1 MTTTQVSRALQIADS
16 PSGQN
21 GSRADTANRIFR
33 SYRLALSGILLVLYF
48 LGGADALFGSQSS
61 TAFLWGATLWFLL
74 VTMESMASRLFESF
88 EERAKIFNF
97 VIDMCFLAFLGH
109 ASGGVDSGIFY
120 LMLPSAALAG
130 LVLQQR
136 LALFIAAVASL
147 AALYAQ
153 LLIALQT
160 GTQAGPFLSAG
171 MLGALLFAATM
182 TFSVLEQITRRAEE
196 KALEEARYKEE
207 ARSILGKVVS
217 PQVAQTLIGS
227 DIELGGVEANISV
240 LFTDIRNFTGFSEAM
255 SPPEILHMLN
265 YYFTNI
271 TEDIERNYGIVDKFI
286 GDAVMALFG
295 APLVRHDHASLAV
308 QAALEM
314 QKTILRIEGSPE
326 LKGQSLVTGIG
337 INTCD
342 AVVGNMGS
350 ISRMNYTA
358 LGDGVNL
365 ASRIEALTK
374 VYKVGVIVSEYTRLA
389 APEFFYRE
397 LDVVRVRGREQVV
410 TIYQPICALAEVTDE
425 MKAAVERYDQAL
437 ELFRG
442 RRWQEARQAFA
453 ALMETA
459 PERLFELY
467 MESCD
472 AYAGDEPAADW
483 DGGLKLTG

>member
-1 MTTTQVSRALQIADS
+1 MTTTTVNQDALKGSDS
-16 PSGQN
+16 N
-21 GSRADTANRIFR
+21 GSRSETANRIFR

-48 LGGADALFGSQSS
+48 LGGTQALFGSQESN
-61 TAFLWGATLWFLL
+61 AFVLGATAWFLL
-74 VTMESMASRLFESF
+74 VILESMASRLFEAF
-88 EERAKIFNF
+88 EERTKVLNF
-97 VIDMCFLAFLGH
+97 VIDMLLLAFLGH

-130 LVLQQR
+130 LVLTQR

-153 LLIALQT
+153 LLVALQT
-160 GTQAGPFLSAG
+160 GSQAGPFLSAG

-196 KALEEARYKEE
+196 KALEEAKHKEE

-217 PQVAQTLIGS
+217 QQVAETLIGS

-265 YYFTNI
+265 HYFTNI
-271 TEDIERNYGIVDKFI
+271 TEQIEKNYGIVDKFI

-295 APLVRHDHASLAV
+295 APLIRHDHAELAV
-308 QAALEM
+308 RAALDM
-314 QKTILRIEGSPE
+314 QKVIARMEGSPE

-350 ISRMNYTA
+350 ASRMNYTA

-374 VYKVGVIVSEYTRLA
+374 VYKVGVIVSDATRTA
-389 APEFFYRE
+389 APNFLYRE
-397 LDVVRVRGREQVV
+397 LDVVRVRGREQFT
-410 TIYQPICALAEVTDE
+410 TIYQPLCALDEVTDD
-425 MKAAVERYDQAL
+425 MQQWKDKHDHAL
-437 ELFRG
+437 DLFRS
-442 RRWQEARQAFA
+442 RQWSDAEAAFN
-453 ALMETA
+453 ALMQEA
-459 PERLFELY
+459 PERLYEIY
-467 MESCD
+467 IDSCK
-472 AYAGDEPAADW
+472 AYAAEEPAPDW
-483 DGGLKLTG
+483 DGGLQII